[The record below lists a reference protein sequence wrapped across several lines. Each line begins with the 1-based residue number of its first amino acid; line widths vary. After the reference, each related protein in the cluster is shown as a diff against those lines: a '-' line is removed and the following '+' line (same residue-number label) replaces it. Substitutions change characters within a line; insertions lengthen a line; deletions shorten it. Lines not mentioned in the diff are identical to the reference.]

1 MRTTLKGL
9 TVEEVDKVIFNTKN
23 MKEAANEI
31 GVAYQSLLQF
41 RSENM
46 KEFKKLKAQ
55 REQGLIFDEAPVIK
69 TKPVKGASQIPI
81 VETIEKSEYDKLL
94 DQVKELEDKY
104 RILFENKESD
114 KKTYEEKLVE
124 KNLEIKQLEKDK
136 KKAIRDREMFEK
148 DATAKL
154 KKLEKVVEDRVD
166 NKVKN
171 LNSQLENHKN
181 TIDKIS
187 EVNRNLQETVKQANA
202 TIKEYQDKETEMVLN
217 YEEQLKEKNAFIE
230 KLENELNTS
239 QQSEKVIDVINK
251 AGHYNY
257 GEIEVIDFIE
267 QVIEH
272 YPSVV
277 ANSIANVIKY
287 VARAP
292 HKNNIQ
298 DLEKA
303 EYYIKR
309 AIDKTNE
316 KNS

>member
-55 REQGLIFDEAPVIK
+55 REQGLIFDESPVIK
-69 TKPVKGASQIPI
+69 TKPVKGASRIPI
-81 VETIEKSEYDKLL
+81 VETIEKSKYDELHEKYNTLESSYNTIANHHDL
-94 DQVKELEDKY
+94 VK
-104 RILFENKESD
+104 KE
-114 KKTYEEKLVE
+114 YEEKIAE

-136 KKAIRDREMFEK
+136 KKVILDRKTFEK
-148 DATAKL
+148 DATKKL
-154 KKLEKVVEDRVD
+154 KNLEKVVEDRVD

-171 LNSQLENHKN
+171 LNSQLEKHKD

-202 TIKEYQDKETEMVLN
+202 TIKEYQDKETEMALN

-239 QQSEKVIDVINK
+239 QQSEKAIDIINK
-251 AGHYNY
+251 AVHYNY

-292 HKNNIQ
+292 HKNNVQ

-316 KNS
+316 KIS

>member
-187 EVNRNLQETVKQANA
+187 EVNRKLQETVKQANA

-292 HKNNIQ
+292 HKNDVQ

-303 EYYIKR
+303 QYYIKR

-316 KNS
+316 KIS

>member
-69 TKPVKGASQIPI
+69 TKSVKGASQIPI

-104 RILFENKESD
+104 RILFDNKESD

-136 KKAIRDREMFEK
+136 KKAIRDRETFEK

-171 LNSQLENHKN
+171 LNSQLEKHKD

-202 TIKEYQDKETEMVLN
+202 TIKDYQDKETEMVLN

-239 QQSEKVIDVINK
+239 QQSEKVIDIINK

-292 HKNNIQ
+292 HKNNVQ

-316 KNS
+316 KIS

>member
-94 DQVKELEDKY
+94 DQVKELE
-104 RILFENKESD
+104 
-114 KKTYEEKLVE
+114 EKIIE

-136 KKAIRDREMFEK
+136 KKAISDRETFEK

-171 LNSQLENHKN
+171 LNSQLEKHKD
-181 TIDKIS
+181 TIEKIS
-187 EVNRNLQETVKQANA
+187 EVNRNLQETVKQANL

-217 YEEQLKEKNAFIE
+217 YEEQLKEKVAIIKN
-230 KLENELNTS
+230 LENELSSS
-239 QQSEKVIDVINK
+239 QQSEKVIDIINK

-257 GEIEVIDFIE
+257 GDIEVIDFIE

-292 HKNNIQ
+292 HKNDVQ

-303 EYYIKR
+303 QYYIKR

-316 KNS
+316 KIS

>member
-9 TVEEVDKVIFNTKN
+9 TVEEVDKVIFNTKT

-55 REQGLIFDEAPVIK
+55 REQGLIVDEVPVIK

-81 VETIEKSEYDKLL
+81 VETIEKSKYDELL
-94 DQVKELEDKY
+94 EKYKILENSYDTLTDHHDSHIKE
-104 RILFENKESD
+104 
-114 KKTYEEKLVE
+114 YEEKLVA

-136 KKAIRDREMFEK
+136 KKAILDRETFEK
-148 DATAKL
+148 DATEKI
-154 KKLEKVVEDRVD
+154 KKVEKVIEDKIGVE
-166 NKVKN
+166 NKLLK
-171 LNSQLENHKN
+171 SQLEGHKN
-181 TIDKIS
+181 TINKIS
-187 EVNRNLQETVKQANA
+187 EVNKNLQETVKQANA
-202 TIKEYQDKETEMVLN
+202 KIKEYQDKETEMVLN
-217 YEEQLKEKNAFIE
+217 YEEQLKEKLSIIE
-230 KLENELNTS
+230 NLENELSKS
-239 QQSEKVIDVINK
+239 QQSEKVIDIINK

-292 HKNNIQ
+292 HKNDVQ

-309 AIDKTNE
+309 AIDKTHE
-316 KNS
+316 KIS

>member
-94 DQVKELEDKY
+94 DQVKEFEDKY
-104 RILFENKESD
+104 RILFESKESD
-114 KKTYEEKLVE
+114 KKTYEEKLIE

-136 KKAIRDREMFEK
+136 KKAIRDRETFEK

-154 KKLEKVVEDRVD
+154 KRLEKVVEDRVD

-171 LNSQLENHKN
+171 LNSQLEKHKD

-187 EVNRNLQETVKQANA
+187 EVNKNLQETVKQANA
-202 TIKEYQDKETEMVLN
+202 TIKEYQDEETEMVLN
-217 YEEQLKEKNAFIE
+217 YEEQLKEKIAIIE
-230 KLENELNTS
+230 NLENELSSS
-239 QQSEKVIDVINK
+239 QQSEKVIDIINK
-251 AGHYNY
+251 PGHYNY

-292 HKNNIQ
+292 HKNDVQ

-303 EYYIKR
+303 QYYIKR

-316 KNS
+316 KIS

>member
-9 TVEEVDKVIFNTKN
+9 TVEEVDKIIFNTKN

-69 TKPVKGASQIPI
+69 TKPVKGASRIPI

-136 KKAIRDREMFEK
+136 KKAIRDRETFEK

-292 HKNNIQ
+292 HKNDVQ

-303 EYYIKR
+303 QYYIKR

-316 KNS
+316 KIS

>member
-69 TKPVKGASQIPI
+69 TKPVKGASQIPV

-94 DQVKELEDKY
+94 DQVKELE
-104 RILFENKESD
+104 
-114 KKTYEEKLVE
+114 EKIIE

-136 KKAIRDREMFEK
+136 KKAVSDRETFEK
-148 DATAKL
+148 DATTKL

-171 LNSQLENHKN
+171 LNSQLEKHKD

-187 EVNRNLQETVKQANA
+187 EVNKNLQETVKQANT
-202 TIKEYQDKETEMVLN
+202 TIKEYQDKETEMALN
-217 YEEQLKEKNAFIE
+217 YEEQIKEKNVIIE
-230 KLENELNTS
+230 KLENELSSS
-239 QQSEKVIDVINK
+239 QQSEKVIDIINK

-292 HKNNIQ
+292 HKNNVQ

-316 KNS
+316 KIS

>member
-136 KKAIRDREMFEK
+136 KKAIRDRETFEK

-171 LNSQLENHKN
+171 LNSQLEKHKD
-181 TIDKIS
+181 TIEKIS
-187 EVNRNLQETVKQANA
+187 EVNRNLQETVKQANE

-217 YEEQLKEKNAFIE
+217 YEEQLKEKSAIIE

-239 QQSEKVIDVINK
+239 QQSEKVIDIINK
-251 AGHYNY
+251 AEHYNY

-292 HKNNIQ
+292 HKNDVQ

-316 KNS
+316 KIS

>member
-69 TKPVKGASQIPI
+69 TKPVKGAGQIPI

-94 DQVKELEDKY
+94 DQVKELEEKY

-136 KKAIRDREMFEK
+136 KKAIRDRETFEK

-154 KKLEKVVEDRVD
+154 KRLEKVVEDRVD

-171 LNSQLENHKN
+171 LNSQLEKHKD

-187 EVNRNLQETVKQANA
+187 EVNKNLQETVKQANA

-217 YEEQLKEKNAFIE
+217 YEEQLKEKIAIIE
-230 KLENELNTS
+230 NLENELSSS
-239 QQSEKVIDVINK
+239 QQSEKVIDIINK
-251 AGHYNY
+251 PGHYNY

-292 HKNNIQ
+292 HKNDVQ
-298 DLEKA
+298 DLEKVQ
-303 EYYIKR
+303 YYIKR
-309 AIDKTNE
+309 AIDKINE
-316 KNS
+316 KIS

>member
-9 TVEEVDKVIFNTKN
+9 TVEEVDKVIFKTKN

-136 KKAIRDREMFEK
+136 KKAIRDRETFEK

-292 HKNNIQ
+292 HKNDVQ

-303 EYYIKR
+303 QYYIKR

-316 KNS
+316 KIS

>member
-94 DQVKELEDKY
+94 DQVKELEEKY

-136 KKAIRDREMFEK
+136 KKAIRDRETFEK

-171 LNSQLENHKN
+171 LNSQLEKHKD
-181 TIDKIS
+181 TIEKIS
-187 EVNRNLQETVKQANA
+187 EVNRNLQETVKQANE

-217 YEEQLKEKNAFIE
+217 YEEQLKEKIAIIE
-230 KLENELNTS
+230 NLENELSSS
-239 QQSEKVIDVINK
+239 QQSEKVIDIINK

-316 KNS
+316 KNL

>member
-114 KKTYEEKLVE
+114 KKTYEKKLVE

-136 KKAIRDREMFEK
+136 KKAIRDRETFEK

-171 LNSQLENHKN
+171 LNSQLEKHRD

-187 EVNRNLQETVKQANA
+187 EVNKNLQETIKQANV
-202 TIKEYQDKETEMVLN
+202 TIKEYQDKETEMILN
-217 YEEQLKEKNAFIE
+217 YEEQLKEKIAIIE
-230 KLENELNTS
+230 NLENELSSS
-239 QQSEKVIDVINK
+239 QQSEKVIDIINK

-292 HKNNIQ
+292 HKNDVQ

-303 EYYIKR
+303 QYYIKR

-316 KNS
+316 KIS

>member
-9 TVEEVDKVIFNTKN
+9 TVEEVDKIIFNTKN

-136 KKAIRDREMFEK
+136 KKAIRDRETFEK

-171 LNSQLENHKN
+171 LNSQLEKHKD
-181 TIDKIS
+181 TIEKIS
-187 EVNRNLQETVKQANA
+187 EVNKNLQETVKQANA
-202 TIKEYQDKETEMVLN
+202 TIKEYQDKETEMALN
-217 YEEQLKEKNAFIE
+217 YEEQIKEKNVIIE

-239 QQSEKVIDVINK
+239 QQSEKVIDIINK

-277 ANSIANVIKY
+277 ANSVANVIKY

-292 HKNNIQ
+292 HKNHVQ

-309 AIDKTNE
+309 AITKMNE
-316 KNS
+316 KIS

>member
-94 DQVKELEDKY
+94 DQVKELE
-104 RILFENKESD
+104 
-114 KKTYEEKLVE
+114 EKIIE

-136 KKAIRDREMFEK
+136 KKAVSDRETFEK

-166 NKVKN
+166 IKVKN
-171 LNSQLENHKN
+171 LNSQLEKHKD

-187 EVNRNLQETVKQANA
+187 EVNKNLQETVKQANA
-202 TIKEYQDKETEMVLN
+202 TIKEYQDKETEMALN
-217 YEEQLKEKNAFIE
+217 YEEQIKEKNEIIE

-239 QQSEKVIDVINK
+239 QQSEKVIDIINK

-292 HKNNIQ
+292 HKNDVQ

-303 EYYIKR
+303 QYYIKR

-316 KNS
+316 KIS

>member
-69 TKPVKGASQIPI
+69 TKPVKGASRIPI

-94 DQVKELEDKY
+94 DQVKEFEDKY
-104 RILFENKESD
+104 RILFESKESD

-136 KKAIRDREMFEK
+136 KKAIRDRETFEK

-154 KKLEKVVEDRVD
+154 KRLEKVVEDRVD

-171 LNSQLENHKN
+171 LNSQLEKHKD

-187 EVNRNLQETVKQANA
+187 DVNRNLQETVKQANA

-239 QQSEKVIDVINK
+239 QQSEKVIDIINK
-251 AGHYNY
+251 AVHYNY

-292 HKNNIQ
+292 HKNDVQ

-303 EYYIKR
+303 QYYNKR

-316 KNS
+316 KIS

>member
-69 TKPVKGASQIPI
+69 TKPVKGASRIPI

-104 RILFENKESD
+104 RILFESKESD

-136 KKAIRDREMFEK
+136 KKAIRDRETFEK

-154 KKLEKVVEDRVD
+154 KRLEKVVEDRVD

-171 LNSQLENHKN
+171 LNSQLEKHKD

-187 EVNRNLQETVKQANA
+187 DVNRNLQETVKQANA

-239 QQSEKVIDVINK
+239 QQSEKIIDIINK

-292 HKNNIQ
+292 HKNNVQ

-316 KNS
+316 KIS

>member
-114 KKTYEEKLVE
+114 KKTYEEKL
-124 KNLEIKQLEKDK
+124 
-136 KKAIRDREMFEK
+136 
-148 DATAKL
+148 
-154 KKLEKVVEDRVD
+154 
-166 NKVKN
+166 
-171 LNSQLENHKN
+171 
-181 TIDKIS
+181 
-187 EVNRNLQETVKQANA
+187 
-202 TIKEYQDKETEMVLN
+202 
-217 YEEQLKEKNAFIE
+217 IE
-230 KLENELNTS
+230 KT
-239 QQSEKVIDVINK
+239 
-251 AGHYNY
+251 
-257 GEIEVIDFIE
+257 
-267 QVIEH
+267 
-272 YPSVV
+272 
-277 ANSIANVIKY
+277 
-287 VARAP
+287 
-292 HKNNIQ
+292 
-298 DLEKA
+298 
-303 EYYIKR
+303 
-309 AIDKTNE
+309 
-316 KNS
+316 

>member
-187 EVNRNLQETVKQANA
+187 EVNRNLQETVKQANV

-217 YEEQLKEKNAFIE
+217 YEEQLKEKVAIIE
-230 KLENELNTS
+230 NLENELSSS
-239 QQSEKVIDVINK
+239 QQSEKVINIINK

>member
-9 TVEEVDKVIFNTKN
+9 TVEEVDKVIFNTKT

-55 REQGLIFDEAPVIK
+55 REQGLIVDEVPVMR
-69 TKPVKGASQIPI
+69 TKPVKRASQIPI
-81 VETIEKSEYDKLL
+81 VETIEKSKYDELL
-94 DQVKELEDKY
+94 EKYNSLESSYNTIADYHDSVK
-104 RILFENKESD
+104 KE
-114 KKTYEEKLVE
+114 YEEKIVE

-136 KKAIRDREMFEK
+136 KKAILDRETFEK

-171 LNSQLENHKN
+171 LNSQLEKHKD

-187 EVNRNLQETVKQANA
+187 EVNKNLQETVKQANG

-217 YEEQLKEKNAFIE
+217 YEEQLKEKLSIIE
-230 KLENELNTS
+230 NLENELNKS
-239 QQSEKVIDVINK
+239 QQSEKVIDIINK

-292 HKNNIQ
+292 HKNNVQ

-303 EYYIKR
+303 QYYIKR

-316 KNS
+316 KIS

>member
-69 TKPVKGASQIPI
+69 TKPVKGASRIPI
-81 VETIEKSEYDKLL
+81 VETIEKSKYDELL
-94 DQVKELEDKY
+94 EKYNTLESSYNTIANHHDLVK
-104 RILFENKESD
+104 KE
-114 KKTYEEKLVE
+114 YEEKIAE

-136 KKAIRDREMFEK
+136 KKVILDRKTFEK
-148 DATAKL
+148 DATKKL
-154 KKLEKVVEDRVD
+154 KNLEKVVEDRVD

-171 LNSQLENHKN
+171 LNSQLEKHKD

-239 QQSEKVIDVINK
+239 QQSEKAIDIINK
-251 AGHYNY
+251 AVHYNY

-292 HKNNIQ
+292 HKNNVQ

-316 KNS
+316 KIS

>member
-114 KKTYEEKLVE
+114 KKTYEKKLVE

-292 HKNNIQ
+292 HKNDVQ

-303 EYYIKR
+303 QYYIKR

-316 KNS
+316 KIS

>member
-69 TKPVKGASQIPI
+69 TKPVKGASRIPI

-94 DQVKELEDKY
+94 DQVKEFEDKY
-104 RILFENKESD
+104 RILFESKESD

-124 KNLEIKQLEKDK
+124 KNLEIKQLEKDN
-136 KKAIRDREMFEK
+136 KKAIRDRETFEK

-154 KKLEKVVEDRVD
+154 KRLEKVVEDRVD

-171 LNSQLENHKN
+171 LNSQLEKHKD

-187 EVNRNLQETVKQANA
+187 DVNRNLQETVKQANA

-239 QQSEKVIDVINK
+239 QQSEKVIDIINK
-251 AGHYNY
+251 AVHYNY

-292 HKNNIQ
+292 HKNNVQ

-316 KNS
+316 KIS

>member
-1 MRTTLKGL
+1 MGKTLKGL
-9 TVEEVDKVIFNTKN
+9 TVEEVDKVIFNTKT
-23 MKEAANEI
+23 MKEAAIEI
-31 GVAYQSLLQF
+31 GVAYQSFLQF

-55 REQGLIFDEAPVIK
+55 REQGLIVDEVPVIK

-81 VETIEKSEYDKLL
+81 VETIEKSKYDELL
-94 DQVKELEDKY
+94 EKYKILENSYDTLTDHHDSHIKE
-104 RILFENKESD
+104 
-114 KKTYEEKLVE
+114 YEEKLVG

-136 KKAIRDREMFEK
+136 KKAILDRETFEK
-148 DATAKL
+148 DATEKI
-154 KKLEKVVEDRVD
+154 KKVEKVIEDKIGVE
-166 NKVKN
+166 NKLLK
-171 LNSQLENHKN
+171 SQLEGHKN
-181 TIDKIS
+181 TINKIS
-187 EVNRNLQETVKQANA
+187 EVNKNLQDTVKQANA
-202 TIKEYQDKETEMVLN
+202 TIKKYQDKETEMVLN
-217 YEEQLKEKNAFIE
+217 YEEQLKEKLSIIE
-230 KLENELNTS
+230 NLENELSKS
-239 QQSEKVIDVINK
+239 QQSEKVIDIINK

-292 HKNNIQ
+292 HKNNVQ

-309 AIDKTNE
+309 AIHKTYE
-316 KNS
+316 KIS

>member
-9 TVEEVDKVIFNTKN
+9 TVEEVDKIIFNTKN

-94 DQVKELEDKY
+94 DQVKELE
-104 RILFENKESD
+104 
-114 KKTYEEKLVE
+114 EKIIE

-136 KKAIRDREMFEK
+136 KKAVSDRETFEK
-148 DATAKL
+148 DATTKL
-154 KKLEKVVEDRVD
+154 KKLEKVVEDIVD

-171 LNSQLENHKN
+171 LNSQLEKHKN

-292 HKNNIQ
+292 HKNNVQ

-316 KNS
+316 KIS

>member
-23 MKEAANEI
+23 LKEAANEI

-55 REQGLIFDEAPVIK
+55 REQGLIVDEVPVMK
-69 TKPVKGASQIPI
+69 TKPVKGASQIPV
-81 VETIEKSEYDKLL
+81 VETIEKSKYDELL
-94 DQVKELEDKY
+94 EKYNTLEINYNTLADHHD
-104 RILFENKESD
+104 SV
-114 KKTYEEKLVE
+114 KKTYEEKIVE

-136 KKAIRDREMFEK
+136 KKAILDRETFEK
-148 DATAKL
+148 EATEKL
-154 KKLEKVVEDRVD
+154 QNAEKYLRKEIGLENE
-166 NKVKN
+166 N
-171 LNSQLENHKN
+171 LKSQLEGHKE
-181 TIDKIS
+181 TINKIS
-187 EVNRNLQETVKQANA
+187 EVNKNLQETVKQANV

-217 YEEQLKEKNAFIE
+217 YEEQLKEKLSIIE
-230 KLENELNTS
+230 NLENELNKS
-239 QQSEKVIDVINK
+239 QQSEKVIDIINK

-257 GEIEVIDFIE
+257 GEVEVIDFIE

-292 HKNNIQ
+292 HKNDVQ

-316 KNS
+316 KIS

>member
-69 TKPVKGASQIPI
+69 TKPVKGASRIPI

-104 RILFENKESD
+104 RILFESKESD

-136 KKAIRDREMFEK
+136 KKAIRDRETFEK

-154 KKLEKVVEDRVD
+154 KRLEKVVEDRVD

-171 LNSQLENHKN
+171 LNSQLEKHKD

-217 YEEQLKEKNAFIE
+217 YEEQIKEKNVIIE

-292 HKNNIQ
+292 HKNNVQ

-316 KNS
+316 KIS

>member
-94 DQVKELEDKY
+94 DQVKELEDK
-104 RILFENKESD
+104 II
-114 KKTYEEKLVE
+114 E

-136 KKAIRDREMFEK
+136 KKAVSDRETFEK
-148 DATAKL
+148 DATTKL

-171 LNSQLENHKN
+171 LNSQLEKHRD

-187 EVNRNLQETVKQANA
+187 EVNKNLQETIKQANA
-202 TIKEYQDKETEMVLN
+202 TIKEYQDKETEMILN
-217 YEEQLKEKNAFIE
+217 YEEQLKEKLSIIE
-230 KLENELNTS
+230 NLENELDKS
-239 QQSEKVIDVINK
+239 QQSEKVIDIINK

-292 HKNNIQ
+292 HKNDVQ

-303 EYYIKR
+303 QYYIKR

>member
-136 KKAIRDREMFEK
+136 KKAIRDRETFEK

-154 KKLEKVVEDRVD
+154 KRLEKVVEDRVD

-171 LNSQLENHKN
+171 LNSQLEKHKN
-181 TIDKIS
+181 TIDKIG

>member
-1 MRTTLKGL
+1 
-9 TVEEVDKVIFNTKN
+9 
-23 MKEAANEI
+23 
-31 GVAYQSLLQF
+31 
-41 RSENM
+41 
-46 KEFKKLKAQ
+46 
-55 REQGLIFDEAPVIK
+55 
-69 TKPVKGASQIPI
+69 
-81 VETIEKSEYDKLL
+81 
-94 DQVKELEDKY
+94 
-104 RILFENKESD
+104 
-114 KKTYEEKLVE
+114 
-124 KNLEIKQLEKDK
+124 
-136 KKAIRDREMFEK
+136 MFEK

-292 HKNNIQ
+292 HKNDVQ

-303 EYYIKR
+303 QYYIKR

-316 KNS
+316 KIS

>member
-1 MRTTLKGL
+1 MRTALKGL

-94 DQVKELEDKY
+94 DQVKEVEDKY

-136 KKAIRDREMFEK
+136 KKAIRDRETFEK

-187 EVNRNLQETVKQANA
+187 EVNRNLQETVKQANV

-217 YEEQLKEKNAFIE
+217 YEEQLKEKIAIIE
-230 KLENELNTS
+230 NLENELSSS
-239 QQSEKVIDVINK
+239 QQSEKVIDIINK

-292 HKNNIQ
+292 HKNNVQ

-309 AIDKTNE
+309 AIDKTHE
-316 KNS
+316 KIS

>member
-69 TKPVKGASQIPI
+69 TKPVKGASQIPV
-81 VETIEKSEYDKLL
+81 VETIEKSKYDELL
-94 DQVKELEDKY
+94 EKYKMLENSYDTLTDHHDSHIKE
-104 RILFENKESD
+104 
-114 KKTYEEKLVE
+114 YEEKLVA
-124 KNLEIKQLEKDK
+124 KNLEINQLEKDK
-136 KKAIRDREMFEK
+136 KKAISDRETFEK

-171 LNSQLENHKN
+171 LNSQLEKHKD
-181 TIDKIS
+181 TIEKIS
-187 EVNRNLQETVKQANA
+187 EVNRNLQDTVKQANT
-202 TIKEYQDKETEMVLN
+202 TIKEYQEKETEMVLN
-217 YEEQLKEKNAFIE
+217 YEEQIKEKNVIIE

-239 QQSEKVIDVINK
+239 QQSEKVIDIINK

-292 HKNNIQ
+292 HKNDVQ

-316 KNS
+316 KIS

>member
-55 REQGLIFDEAPVIK
+55 REQGPIFDEAPVIK

-94 DQVKELEDKY
+94 DQVKELE
-104 RILFENKESD
+104 
-114 KKTYEEKLVE
+114 EKIIE

-136 KKAIRDREMFEK
+136 KKAVSDRETFEK

-171 LNSQLENHKN
+171 LNSQLEKHRD

-187 EVNRNLQETVKQANA
+187 EVNKNLQETIKQANA
-202 TIKEYQDKETEMVLN
+202 TIKEYQDKETEITLN
-217 YEEQLKEKNAFIE
+217 YEEQIKEKNVIIE

-239 QQSEKVIDVINK
+239 QQSEKVIDIINK

-303 EYYIKR
+303 QYYIKR

-316 KNS
+316 KIS

>member
-94 DQVKELEDKY
+94 DQVKELE
-104 RILFENKESD
+104 
-114 KKTYEEKLVE
+114 EKIIE

-136 KKAIRDREMFEK
+136 KKAVSDRETFEK
-148 DATAKL
+148 DATTKL

-171 LNSQLENHKN
+171 LNSQLEKHKD

-187 EVNRNLQETVKQANA
+187 EVNKNLQETVKQANA

-230 KLENELNTS
+230 KLENELSSS
-239 QQSEKVIDVINK
+239 QQSEKVIDIINK

-292 HKNNIQ
+292 HKNDVQ

-309 AIDKTNE
+309 ALTKMNE
-316 KNS
+316 KIS

>member
-9 TVEEVDKVIFNTKN
+9 TVEEVDKIIFNTKN

-69 TKPVKGASQIPI
+69 TKPVKGASRIPI
-81 VETIEKSEYDKLL
+81 VETIDKSEYDKLL

-114 KKTYEEKLVE
+114 KKTYEEKLAE

-136 KKAIRDREMFEK
+136 KKAISDRETFEK

-171 LNSQLENHKN
+171 LNSQLEKHKD
-181 TIDKIS
+181 TIEKIS
-187 EVNRNLQETVKQANA
+187 EVNRNLQETVKQANE

-217 YEEQLKEKNAFIE
+217 YEEQLKEKLSIIE
-230 KLENELNTS
+230 NLENELDKS
-239 QQSEKVIDVINK
+239 QQSEKVIDIINK

-292 HKNNIQ
+292 HKNDVQ

-303 EYYIKR
+303 QYYIKR

-316 KNS
+316 KIS

>member
-69 TKPVKGASQIPI
+69 TKPVKGASQMPI

-94 DQVKELEDKY
+94 DQVKELE
-104 RILFENKESD
+104 
-114 KKTYEEKLVE
+114 EKIIE

-136 KKAIRDREMFEK
+136 KKAVSDRETFEK
-148 DATAKL
+148 DATTKL

-171 LNSQLENHKN
+171 LNSQLEKHKD

-187 EVNRNLQETVKQANA
+187 EVNKNLQETVKQANA

-303 EYYIKR
+303 QYYIKR

-316 KNS
+316 KIS

>member
-1 MRTTLKGL
+1 MRKTLKGL

-69 TKPVKGASQIPI
+69 TKPVKGASRIPI

-104 RILFENKESD
+104 RILFESKESD

-136 KKAIRDREMFEK
+136 KKAIRDRETFEK

-154 KKLEKVVEDRVD
+154 KRLEKVVEDRVD

-171 LNSQLENHKN
+171 LNSQLEKHKD

-187 EVNRNLQETVKQANA
+187 DVNRNLQETVKQANA

-239 QQSEKVIDVINK
+239 QQSEKIIDIINK

-292 HKNNIQ
+292 HKNNVQ

-316 KNS
+316 KIS